1 MQIEY
6 KQSSALKRR
15 LLMDEYTRSVPEE
28 RLLLEVEP

>member
-6 KQSSALKRR
+6 KQTLKRR
-15 LLMDEYTRSVPEE
+15 LLLDEYTRSVPEE